1 MFTLPFLPRAGLT
14 AQSSQQLALP
24 KYAASPHKFQ
34 TPPEWNVTTFTG
46 QTPYTARQGL
56 SSLLRVLPLSASC
69 LAVATGSHSL
79 PPTQVTKFLFSF
91 LTSVMPSAEG
101 PPFKD
106 LQLAS
111 PEVTRSLSMNSSVLL
126 RTPRQSWS
134 VQSCHRD
141 PCDSIDQFLSCVL
154 PTGSDH
160 SSHKT
165 NITSTKRDC
174 RLFLRAW
181 DIS

>member
-1 MFTLPFLPRAGLT
+1 MTLNYRPRKRQKRRCACQSVYLALPTGLT

-34 TPPEWNVTTFTG
+34 PPPEWNVTTFTG

-56 SSLLRVLPLSASC
+56 SSLLRVLPLSLFASC

-106 LQLAS
+106 LRLAS
-111 PEVTRSLSMNSSVLL
+111 PEDSFTLHEFICSPQDSLAELVCPVM
-126 RTPRQSWS
+126 
-134 VQSCHRD
+134 
-141 PCDSIDQFLSCVL
+141 L
-154 PTGSDH
+154 P
-160 SSHKT
+160 
-165 NITSTKRDC
+165 
-174 RLFLRAW
+174 
-181 DIS
+181 